1 MKLDLSSIREAG
13 SKLREAA
20 AKEPLS
26 DEFRQLLF
34 AYMDATEEIF
44 AAIQAALVRPTSKNS
59 NLSPSS
65 DLTRGAT
72 PHEKSPR
79 KPGGQ
84 PGHAGSTLKPFA
96 NPDKIVDLESENIP
110 AGFRKVGYEIRQ
122 TVDIAIHRVVTEY
135 RAYIY
140 KNDAGKTLCA
150 SFPENVKRLVQY
162 GDTVKMEVAYQSVGQ
177 MIPFNRIQESLDKQ
191 AGIPISEGSIQNFLV
206 EAYRNL
212 EGFERWLC
220 FSLLQSPVNH
230 FDETGFRIGGKRWWL
245 HSAFNDEITLYMP
258 HEKRGSKGMDA
269 MGILPLYQGIAVHD
283 FWSSYKK
290 YPCTYA
296 VCNAHLLR
304 ELEGS
309 HERDGNQWSVK
320 MKELL
325 RRLNKHKNDGVLTQE
340 QVEADLREYDA
351 IIAAGEKECPLPPP
365 QKGKKGR
372 PARGKTRCL
381 LDRLKEYKAEVL
393 RFLTVPE
400 VPFTNNQAE
409 RDIRMGKLK
418 QKDIRLLSLHGWCAN
433 LLSYPQL
440 HILLSE
446 TWTLSSG
453 SSWNALRW

>member
-1 MKLDLSSIREAG
+1 M
-13 SKLREAA
+13 
-20 AKEPLS
+20 
-26 DEFRQLLF
+26 
-34 AYMDATEEIF
+34 
-44 AAIQAALVRPTSKNS
+44 RPTSKNS

-96 NPDKIVDLESENIP
+96 NPDKIVDLEPENIP

-135 RAYIY
+135 RAHIY
-140 KNDAGKTLCA
+140 QNDAGKQLRA
-150 SFPENVKRLVQY
+150 SFPENVTRQVQY
-162 GDTVKMEVAYQSVGQ
+162 GDSVKMEVACQSVGQ
-177 MIPFNRIQESLDKQ
+177 MIPFNRIQESLDEQ

-206 EAYRNL
+206 EAHRNL

-220 FSLLQSPVNH
+220 FNLLQSRVNH

-245 HSAFNDEITLYMP
+245 HSASNGKITLYAP
-258 HEKRGSKGMDA
+258 HKKRGGEGMNA
-269 MGILPLYQGIAVHD
+269 IGILPLYQGIAVHD
-283 FWSSYKK
+283 FWGSYLK
-290 YPCTYA
+290 YPCTHA
-296 VCNAHLLR
+296 VCNTHILR

-325 RRLNKHKNDGVLTQE
+325 KRLNKDKNDGVLTQE
-340 QVEADLREYDA
+340 QVEAARREYDE
-351 IIAAGEKECPLPPP
+351 IVAAGEKECPLPPP

-372 PARGKTRCL
+372 TAKGKTRCL
-381 LDRLKEYKAEVL
+381 LDRLKDYKEEVL

-418 QKDIRLLSLHGWCAN
+418 QKISGCFRSMDGARIFCRIRSYISTCRKHGLSAVAALGMLYAG
-433 LLSYPQL
+433 QL
-440 HILLSE
+440 PEFI
-446 TWTLSSG
+446 TLDAVPSDFQMTLPNELPPKKKKG
-453 SSWNALRW
+453 AGEQPPEDEPAPEAE